1 MTEPAGGGAEPPDAP
16 GTTDTLETP
25 ERLVRRLQWQVVRRL
40 DGILQGDH
48 RTLFRGTGV
57 DVADLREYV
66 PGDDLRHLD
75 WNVTARLDT
84 PYVRRYLEDREVT
97 AWLLVDH
104 SASMAFGRAGRTKDV
119 VAAEIATVLAQ
130 VLTRGGNP
138 VGLMVLGDEPGVV
151 EDVVPPASGR
161 RQVLRIARLLL
172 DRRGRDAVRRP
183 AAGAAGRTDLGSLL
197 RTAAA
202 VVRRRALVVVLS
214 DFSSQDGW
222 ERPLGML
229 ARRHDVV
236 ALRVRD
242 PRERELPLAGVLHL
256 EDAETG
262 EQVVVDTADPVL
274 RARLLELAEAEQ
286 ASLEEAARGAGVLL
300 HTVDTDDD
308 LVAALVRVAGLR
320 ARVRSGAGARR

>member
-1 MTEPAGGGAEPPDAP
+1 MSPAVSPVEH
-16 GTTDTLETP
+16 TETP
-25 ERLVRRLQWQVVRRL
+25 QRLLRRLDWQVVRRL
-40 DGILQGDH
+40 DGLLQGDH
-48 RTLFRGTGV
+48 RTLFRGGGV

-66 PGDDLRHLD
+66 AGDDLRHLD

-119 VAAEIATVLAQ
+119 VAAELALVLAQ
-130 VLTRGGNP
+130 VLSRGGNP

-151 EDVVPPASGR
+151 EEVVPPATGR
-161 RQVLRIARLLL
+161 RQVLRLALALQRFR
-172 DRRGRDAVRRP
+172 DRQDVVRRP
-183 AAGAAGRTDLGSLL
+183 AGESVGRTDLGALL

-202 VVRRRALVVVLS
+202 VVRRRALVVVVS
-214 DFSSQDGW
+214 DFASRDGW
-222 ERPLGML
+222 ERPLARL

-242 PRERELPLAGVLHL
+242 PRERDLPLAGVVHL

-286 ASLEEAARGAGVLL
+286 AALEATARSAGVLL
-300 HTVDTDDD
+300 HTVDTDED
-308 LVAALVRVAGLR
+308 LVGALLRVSGRRAGWR
-320 ARVRSGAGARR
+320 ARIGASGARP

>member
-1 MTEPAGGGAEPPDAP
+1 MSPDPSREGPPP
-16 GTTDTLETP
+16 LETP
-25 ERLVRRLQWQVVRRL
+25 ERLLRRLDWQVVRRL
-40 DGILQGDH
+40 DGLLQGDH
-48 RTLFRGTGV
+48 RTLFRGGGV

-66 PGDDLRHLD
+66 AGDDLRHLD

-104 SASMAFGRAGRTKDV
+104 SSSMAFGRPGRTKDV
-119 VAAEIATVLAQ
+119 VAAELALVLAQ
-130 VLTRGGNP
+130 VLSRGGNP
-138 VGLMVLGDEPGVV
+138 IGLMVLGDEPGVV
-151 EDVVPPASGR
+151 EEVVPPAAGR
-161 RQVLRIARLLL
+161 RQVLRLALALQGS
-172 DRRGRDAVRRP
+172 RRRQDAVRRP
-183 AAGAAGRTDLGSLL
+183 VGASVGRTDLGALL

-202 VVRRRALVVVLS
+202 VVRRRALVVVVS
-214 DFSSQDGW
+214 DFSSRDGW
-222 ERPLGML
+222 QRPLARL

-286 ASLEEAARGAGVLL
+286 ATLEETARSAGVLL
-300 HTVDTDDD
+300 HTVDTDED
-308 LVAALVRVAGLR
+308 LVGALVRVAGLR
-320 ARVRSGAGARR
+320 ARTRTPAGGGP